1 MLNQYCEAY
10 KKFLNLAKTE
20 TETVNEVF
28 RIAVEKGFQRF
39 DRRQKPSCAPGEKWV
54 QMIRGK
60 GVVLCV
66 MGRQALNHGCKMIA
80 AHMDSP
86 HLGLKPVP
94 LDENHGNYYLKTHYY
109 GKIKKYQWT
118 CIPLA
123 LHGIYMDEEGKGR
136 EMVIGENED
145 DPVFCITDL
154 LPHLAQEQMKK
165 SIEHSPTGE
174 QLQLL
179 TGLSSENDVMN
190 LFWERY
196 GFRISDFGT
205 AEIRAVPAG
214 KAMDLGSDRSMIAA
228 YGQDDR
234 ACVYGTV
241 RALLDLEKI
250 PEYTSFVLL
259 ADKEEVG
266 SESSAGLYS
275 RTFLEMPL
283 TMAEI
288 QSVSPW
294 EMLAKT
300 ECLSADVVCA
310 HDPMYPETT
319 DEKNTARLGKGLAVV
334 RYTGHEG
341 KKGNSEA
348 SASFLKKT
356 VGIFDKQ
363 KVAWQYGEMGAV
375 DVGGGTTVAKCM
387 AHWGA
392 EVLDVGVSM
401 LSMHSPMEVTAKQ
414 DVWNF
419 YLGMKAFLQDTEK
432 QDCDEIQY
440 CR

>member
-1 MLNQYCEAY
+1 ML
-10 KKFLNLAKTE
+10 
-20 TETVNEVF
+20 
-28 RIAVEKGFQRF
+28 
-39 DRRQKPSCAPGEKWV
+39 RQSAFP
-54 QMIRGK
+54 QM
-60 GVVLCV
+60 
-66 MGRQALNHGCKMIA
+66 
-80 AHMDSP
+80 
-86 HLGLKPVP
+86 
-94 LDENHGNYYLKTHYY
+94 
-109 GKIKKYQWT
+109 W
-118 CIPLA
+118 
-123 LHGIYMDEEGKGR
+123 
-136 EMVIGENED
+136 
-145 DPVFCITDL
+145 F
-154 LPHLAQEQMKK
+154 
-165 SIEHSPTGE
+165 
-174 QLQLL
+174 
-179 TGLSSENDVMN
+179 
-190 LFWERY
+190 
-196 GFRISDFGT
+196 
-205 AEIRAVPAG
+205 
-214 KAMDLGSDRSMIAA
+214 
-228 YGQDDR
+228 
-234 ACVYGTV
+234 
-241 RALLDLEKI
+241 
-250 PEYTSFVLL
+250 
-259 ADKEEVG
+259 
-266 SESSAGLYS
+266 
-275 RTFLEMPL
+275 
-283 TMAEI
+283 
-288 QSVSPW
+288 
-294 EMLAKT
+294 
-300 ECLSADVVCA
+300 CA